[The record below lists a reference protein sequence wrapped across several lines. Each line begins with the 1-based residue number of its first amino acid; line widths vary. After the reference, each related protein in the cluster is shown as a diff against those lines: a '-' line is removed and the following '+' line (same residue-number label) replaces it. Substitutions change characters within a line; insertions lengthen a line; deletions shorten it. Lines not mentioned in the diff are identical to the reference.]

1 MTTPPEADR
10 KPTSPLVG
18 TWMAIGVAV
27 GAALGAATKNFG
39 VWIPIGVAVGLA
51 LGVGMAKKRGA

>member
-39 VWIPIGVAVGLA
+39 VWIPVGVALGLA
-51 LGVGMAKKRGA
+51 LGVGMSRKRSA